1 MNAEPEQILE
11 YWFGAADCA
20 EPTSSDLKSCIG
32 RWFESGG
39 DIDAEVKRRFAG
51 ELEQA
56 AVGAR
61 DHWAET
67 PRGLLALIVVLDQ
80 LARNIHRGSPRAF
93 AFDSKTLALSQRA
106 DERGDERHINLVH
119 RIVLHLPLMHSESME
134 IQRVSLVK
142 YRGLYDESSDELRGQ
157 MINVRRAA
165 ERHYEIIERFGRY
178 PHRNA
183 VLGRP
188 MTSAETAFLK
198 EPNSSF

>member
-1 MNAEPEQILE
+1 MNADPEELLE
-11 YWFGAADCA
+11 YWFGSADRS
-20 EPTSSDLKSCIG
+20 EPSSADLKTCIA

-39 DIDAEVKRRFAG
+39 ELDAEVKRRFSA

-56 AVGAR
+56 AAGDR
-61 DHWAET
+61 DHWAKT

-80 LARNIHRGSPRAF
+80 LARNIHRGTPRAF
-93 AFDSKTLALSQRA
+93 AFDATTLAWSQRA
-106 DERGDERHINLVH
+106 IERGDELHLNLAH
-119 RIVLHLPLMHSESME
+119 RIVLYLPLMHSED
-134 IQRVSLVK
+134 IGVQRVSLAK
-142 YRGLYDESSDELRGQ
+142 YRGLYDASSEDLRGQ

-188 MTSAETAFLK
+188 MTSSETAFLK